1 MILFIPQVED
11 SSTVLI
17 PAYEQELTSREPVRI
32 DYGNS
37 NATMDKKKQWE
48 QKREDG
54 GERSFHG
61 KGCYFT
67 QFLWFHQG
75 GKAAHYGG
83 FACLRF
89 KLCS

>member
-1 MILFIPQVED
+1 
-11 SSTVLI
+11 VLI

-54 GERSFHG
+54 GERSLIEDDLESEHFQNS
-61 KGCYFT
+61 T
-67 QFLWFHQG
+67 
-75 GKAAHYGG
+75 
-83 FACLRF
+83 F
-89 KLCS
+89 KN